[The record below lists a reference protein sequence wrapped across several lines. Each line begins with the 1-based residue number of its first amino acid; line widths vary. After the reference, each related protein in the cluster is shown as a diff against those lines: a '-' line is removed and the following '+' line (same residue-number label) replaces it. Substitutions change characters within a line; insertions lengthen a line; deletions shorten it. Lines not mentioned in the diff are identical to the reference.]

1 MHGAMNR
8 RWGNTAMRV
17 LLLAALAAGL
27 GGCGTFAPND
37 TAARTVG
44 TVIDDESLE
53 ITAARAIRQADP
65 ALAEAHVNV
74 NSYGG
79 VVLLTGQVPSD
90 AARAGAERAL
100 ENFRKV
106 ERIHNELEI
115 AGPSS
120 LVARQADTWLT
131 TKVKAQL
138 VADESVN
145 ADHFKVVTENSVVYL
160 MGRVTRAESTRAVDV
175 ARNVYGVQRVVTVFD
190 FLD

>member
-1 MHGAMNR
+1 M
-8 RWGNTAMRV
+8 TATKMTTGLSALPR
-17 LLLAALAAGL
+17 LLIVAGMTATLAA
-27 GGCGTFAPND
+27 CSWFAPND
-37 TAARTVG
+37 VATRTVG

-53 ITAARAIRQADP
+53 VAAARAINKADP
-65 ALAEAHVNV
+65 SLAEAHVTV

-90 AARAGAERAL
+90 AARQAAEGALRDM
-100 ENFRKV
+100 RKV

-138 VADESVN
+138 VADDAVN
-145 ADHFKVVTENSVVYL
+145 ADHFKVITENSVVYL
-160 MGRVTRAESTRAVDV
+160 MGRVTRADSTRAVDV
-175 ARNVYGVQRVVTVFD
+175 ARNVFGVQRVVTVFD
-190 FLD
+190 YLD

>member
-1 MHGAMNR
+1 MQGSMLH
-8 RWGNTAMRV
+8 TARNV
-17 LLLAALAAGL
+17 AARALLLAVMSVGL
-27 GGCGTFAPND
+27 GACSWFAPHD
-37 TAARTVG
+37 VAARTVG

-53 ITAARAIRQADP
+53 LAAARAIRDADA
-65 ALAEAHVNV
+65 ALADAHVNV

-100 ENFRKV
+100 DNLRKV

-138 VADESVN
+138 VADETVN

-160 MGRVTRAESTRAVDV
+160 MGRVTRAASTRAVEV

-190 FLD
+190 YLD

>member
-1 MHGAMNR
+1 MSHRSGNR
-8 RWGNTAMRV
+8 SARS
-17 LLLAALAAGL
+17 LLLAAMVACL
-27 GGCGTFAPND
+27 GACSAFAPND

-53 ITAARAIRQADP
+53 ITAARAIRQSDP

-100 ENFRKV
+100 ENLRKV
-106 ERIHNELEI
+106 ERIHNELDI

-160 MGRVTRAESTRAVDV
+160 MGRVTRAESTRAVEV

>member
-1 MHGAMNR
+1 MYGSMNPGVR
-8 RWGNTAMRV
+8 GRVARV
-17 LLLAALAAGL
+17 LLLAAMAACL
-27 GGCGTFAPND
+27 GACSWFAPND
-37 TAARTVG
+37 VAARTVG

-53 ITAARAIRQADP
+53 VAAARAIREAD
-65 ALAEAHVNV
+65 AGLADAHVNV

-90 AARAGAERAL
+90 TARAGAERAL
-100 ENFRKV
+100 ENLRKV
-106 ERIHNELEI
+106 ERVHNELEI

-190 FLD
+190 YLD